1 MKQNIRKRIN
11 NSFLYK
17 RFAYYQSEGF
27 IELMKFL
34 EKENILDDFFK
45 ECDFKRSCLTDDL
58 EFGKKEISLKTFFY
72 LVIVIRFCLQQ
83 VEKGLIFGVKKFF
96 KMKIFKKSNINC
108 YETRY

>member
-34 EKENILDDFFK
+34 ERENLVDDFCN
-45 ECDFKRSCLTDDL
+45 EINFKRSCLSDDL
-58 EFGKKEISLKTFFY
+58 EFGKKEISLKTFFLSGY
-72 LVIVIRFCLQQ
+72 SYSFLFATSR
-83 VEKGLIFGVKKFF
+83 KGIDFWCKKTFQNEN
-96 KMKIFKKSNINC
+96 FKKI
-108 YETRY
+108 EHKLL

>member
-34 EKENILDDFFK
+34 EKENILDDFYE
-45 ECDFKRSCLTDDL
+45 ECHFKRSCLIDDL
-58 EFGKKEISLKTFFY
+58 EFGKKEISLKTFFLSGY
-72 LVIVIRFCLQQ
+72 SYSFLFATSR
-83 VEKGLIFGVKKFF
+83 KGIDFWCE
-96 KMKIFKKSNINC
+96 KIFQNENFQKIENKLL
-108 YETRY
+108 

>member
-34 EKENILDDFFK
+34 ERENLVDDFCN
-45 ECDFKRSCLTDDL
+45 EINFKRSLLTEDL
-58 EFGKKEISLKTFFY
+58 EFGKKEISLKTFFLSGY
-72 LVIVIRFCLQQ
+72 SYSFLFATSR
-83 VEKGLIFGVKKFF
+83 KGIDFWCK
-96 KMKIFKKSNINC
+96 KIFQNENFKKIENKLL
-108 YETRY
+108 

>member
-34 EKENILDDFFK
+34 ERENLVDDFFK

-58 EFGKKEISLKTFFY
+58 EFGKKEISLKTFFLSGY
-72 LVIVIRFCLQQ
+72 SYSFLFATSR
-83 VEKGLIFGVKKFF
+83 KGIDFWCKKTFQNEN
-96 KMKIFKKSNINC
+96 FKKI
-108 YETRY
+108 EHKLL

>member
-34 EKENILDDFFK
+34 EKENILDDFYE
-45 ECDFKRSCLTDDL
+45 ECHFKRSCLIDDL
-58 EFGKKEISLKTFFY
+58 EFGKKEISLKTFFLSGY
-72 LVIVIRFCLQQ
+72 SYSFLFSTSR
-83 VEKGLIFGVKKFF
+83 KGIDFWCE
-96 KMKIFKKSNINC
+96 KIFQNENFQKIEHKLL
-108 YETRY
+108 